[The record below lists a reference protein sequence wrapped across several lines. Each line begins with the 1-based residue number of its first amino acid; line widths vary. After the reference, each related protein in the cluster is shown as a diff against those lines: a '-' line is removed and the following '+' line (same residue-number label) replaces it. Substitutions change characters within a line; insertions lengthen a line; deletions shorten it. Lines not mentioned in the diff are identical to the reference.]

1 MYMEGDSAVY
11 GDSARMMSPAC
22 PVPGTHCL
30 RFWYHMYGE
39 SAMAFNIYQLV
50 DNRATKIWS
59 KYNNQGDSWQEA
71 KVEMKVS
78 GPFKVSLV

>member
-50 DNRATKIWS
+50 DNRATK
-59 KYNNQGDSWQEA
+59 
-71 KVEMKVS
+71 
-78 GPFKVSLV
+78 